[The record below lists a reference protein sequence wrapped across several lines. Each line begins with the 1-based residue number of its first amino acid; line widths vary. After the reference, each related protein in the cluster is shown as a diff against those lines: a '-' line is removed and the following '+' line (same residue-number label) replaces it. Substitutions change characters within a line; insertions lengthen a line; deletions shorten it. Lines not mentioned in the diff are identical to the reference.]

1 MNVNAGGEKVD
12 AKSFYDQFDRKLVND
27 YVGGNPRMLAALE
40 FMKCEVRS
48 SGASRVLDIGC
59 GLGWSSYTLASMK
72 CVESV
77 LAVDLSSE
85 LISKAKKLF
94 GNPKV
99 DFRQMDVTSYNEN
112 LSGTFDAIIMLD
124 VYEHIPVVARPGF
137 HHALSGLL
145 SDTGFLLL
153 SCPTKDHQKFLR
165 ERQPEGLQPVDED
178 VDIPDLES
186 LAEALLG
193 RIDTYR
199 LLNVWNPRDYL
210 HAVIR
215 RSKGGPAP
223 LNCRRTRLAS
233 LGARVR
239 ARLAR

>member
-1 MNVNAGGEKVD
+1 MNDAGEKVD
-12 AKSFYDQFDRKLVND
+12 AKSFYDRFDRKLVND

-40 FMKCEVRS
+40 FMKDEVENC
-48 SGASRVLDIGC
+48 GASRILDIGC
-59 GLGWSSYTLASMK
+59 GLGWSSHTLASMK
-72 CVESV
+72 SVKSV

-85 LISKAKKLF
+85 LIKAARTLF
-94 GNPKV
+94 GHSKIE
-99 DFRQMDVTSYNEN
+99 FQQMDVTDCDRP
-112 LSGTFDAIIMLD
+112 LSGKFDAIVMLD
-124 VYEHIPVVARPGF
+124 VYEHIPVAARPAF
-137 HHALSGLL
+137 HHALASLL

-153 SCPTKDHQKFLR
+153 SCPTKDHQRYLR
-165 ERQPEGLQPVDED
+165 EHHPEGLQPVDED

-186 LAEALLG
+186 LAEALQG

-215 RSKGGPAP
+215 RSKGSPAP
-223 LNCRRTRLAS
+223 VVPRRTRLAG
-233 LGARVR
+233 LAARAR